1 MNNPSDKTPKQH
13 TTVPSIPWSS
23 ANKPAAQAKPASTS
37 DRDEDKNPSKT
48 STLNAD
54 ITWLCIASGE
64 RLRRMGDAFLR
75 LPAWLQVMLVY
86 AFSRVWGFIIFS
98 VVGNQ
103 QLLGPWGQHLGYLPF
118 ISTWDSSW
126 YGQIAQSGYPSKLP
140 YDSTG
145 AVAQNPWAFYPLFP
159 LIAGGINRITGIGY
173 YPVAATV
180 ALLAGFA
187 AAWVIYLLFTTSLNI
202 VGYRDQS
209 HGEKVSEAASSTED
223 QKDVKTSRHNLAL
236 WAVAAVAFLPVAPV
250 LQVPYAESLNLVFLV
265 WVLLLMM
272 RKQYLLMMPVALL
285 ACLSRP
291 VGVPLGATAGLW
303 WFACLITE
311 AKAQQQRRQ
320 RGEDQEGFESVFLRS
335 LPQLG
340 SALFICF
347 CALIWPIY
355 AWQITG
361 RIDAYTATETAW
373 RQGDLAPV
381 APWISQGIAYFGYFT
396 ILLFPLLIVG
406 YAAFLA
412 SPLVKRVLAS
422 PIILWC
428 ACYGAY
434 LLIFL
439 NPQSSTFR
447 LLLPLFPLM
456 LPIVA
461 ISSSRAYRWL
471 LIGSGALLQLVW
483 VGWLWHWKQLPG
495 GGDYP
500 P

>member
-23 ANKPAAQAKPASTS
+23 ANKPAAQAKPASAS

-54 ITWLCIASGE
+54 ITWLYIASGE

-361 RIDAYTATETAW
+361 RIDAYTATETAGA
-373 RQGDLAPV
+373 RAILH
-381 APWISQGIAYFGYFT
+381 PWHPG
-396 ILLFPLLIVG
+396 
-406 YAAFLA
+406 FL
-412 SPLVKRVLAS
+412 RV
-422 PIILWC
+422 
-428 ACYGAY
+428 
-434 LLIFL
+434 
-439 NPQSSTFR
+439 
-447 LLLPLFPLM
+447 
-456 LPIVA
+456 
-461 ISSSRAYRWL
+461 
-471 LIGSGALLQLVW
+471 
-483 VGWLWHWKQLPG
+483 
-495 GGDYP
+495 
-500 P
+500 

>member
-1 MNNPSDKTPKQH
+1 MNNPSDKTPQQH

-23 ANKPAAQAKPASTS
+23 ANKPASQTKPASAS
-37 DRDEDKNPSKT
+37 SRDEDKKPSKA

-54 ITWLCIASGE
+54 ITWLYIASGE

-159 LIAGGINRITGIGY
+159 LLAGSINRITGIGY

-209 HGEKVSEAASSTED
+209 HGEKASEAASSTED
-223 QKDVKTSRHNLAL
+223 PKDVKTSRHNLAL

-265 WVLLLMM
+265 WALLLMM

-320 RGEDQEGFESVFLRS
+320 RGEDQERFESVFLRS

>member
-1 MNNPSDKTPKQH
+1 MNNPSDKTPQQH

-23 ANKPAAQAKPASTS
+23 ANKPATQAKPASAS
-37 DRDEDKNPSKT
+37 SRDEDKNPSKT

-54 ITWLCIASGE
+54 ITWLYIASGE
-64 RLRRMGDAFLR
+64 RLRRMGEAFLR

-223 QKDVKTSRHNLAL
+223 PKDVKTSRHNLAL

-250 LQVPYAESLNLVFLV
+250 LQVPYAESLNLAFLV
-265 WVLLLMM
+265 WALLLMM

-320 RGEDQEGFESVFLRS
+320 RGEDQERFESVFLRS

-340 SALFICF
+340 SAL
-347 CALIWPIY
+347 
-355 AWQITG
+355 
-361 RIDAYTATETAW
+361 
-373 RQGDLAPV
+373 
-381 APWISQGIAYFGYFT
+381 FT